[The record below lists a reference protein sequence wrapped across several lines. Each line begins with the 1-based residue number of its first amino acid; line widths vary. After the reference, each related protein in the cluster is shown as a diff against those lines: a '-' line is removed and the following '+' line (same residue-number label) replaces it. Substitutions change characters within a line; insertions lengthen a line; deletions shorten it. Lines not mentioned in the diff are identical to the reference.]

1 MINLRILPASHGD
14 CFLLTIKDKE
24 KNINI
29 LIDGG
34 LAQTYDRYLKQ
45 LLRELG
51 EKGEKLDIVINTHI
65 DSDHTKGLISFL
77 KDNNK
82 DKFIEIGDFW
92 FNGLEQIISNYPDIK
107 SKSDSKDEKIIDNI
121 IRKGYEDEFQQT
133 EEISSKEG
141 VSLSGLI
148 EYGGY
153 NHNKVSDGKAI
164 IDILDNVKVSEN
176 VSIKIIAPNKDD
188 LTRLE
193 TKWFDELESKNFYFT
208 VPKGEKL
215 VTSFEFLIS
224 RLKVY
229 YESFKSKISSAEDI
243 GLYLSELDK
252 EDTSVVNGSSIAFV
266 LEVYDKKFLFLGDA
280 IVKDS
285 EKCKIIQNLID
296 EYGDNLEF
304 ELIKLPHHGSNCN
317 ITKDFINLTSAKEY
331 IISTNSRRHGHP
343 DLDVVA
349 NVITKEHEKKLI
361 FNYKIKQVTL
371 VDKEKW
377 KTKYKYEVIVGN
389 GNEIIERRY

>member
-1 MINLRILPASHGD
+1 MIDLKILPASYGD

-51 EKGEKLDIVINTHI
+51 KKGEKLDIVINTHI
-65 DSDHTKGLISFL
+65 DSDHIKGLISFL

-92 FNGLEQIISNYPDIK
+92 FNGLEQIISNYPNTE
-107 SKSDSKDEKIIDNI
+107 SKSDIKDEKIIDNI

-133 EEISSKEG
+133 EEISLKEG

-153 NHNKVSDGKAI
+153 NHNKVSGGKAI
-164 IDILDNVKVSEN
+164 IDVLDNVKVSEN

-188 LTRLE
+188 LIRLE
-193 TKWFDELESKNFYFT
+193 AKWFDELESKNFYFT
-208 VPKGEKL
+208 TPKSEKL
-215 VTSFEFLIS
+215 MTSFEFLVS
-224 RLKVY
+224 RLKTY
-229 YESFKSKISSAEDI
+229 YDSFKSKVSSAEDI

-252 EDTSVVNGSSIAFV
+252 EDTSMVNGSSVAFV

-280 IVKDS
+280 IVKDR

-317 ITKDFINLTSAKEY
+317 ITKDFINLTNAKEY
-331 IISTNSRRHGHP
+331 IISTNSGRHGHP
-343 DLDVVA
+343 DLDVIA
-349 NVITKEHEKKLI
+349 NLITKKNKKTFI
-361 FNYKIKQVTL
+361 FNYKVKQATL